1 MKRATSL
8 AIAVAIALGTQQ
20 ALALGLGQIQVK
32 SALGQP
38 LLAEIPVR
46 FDSAAEA
53 KSLHL
58 AIASPAAYQRAG
70 ISTNQMGIPLQFA
83 LVKTRDGGHA
93 IRVTTA
99 DPVRDPYVDFLLD
112 AGWSSG
118 SLIREYTIL
127 LDPPGYSSA
136 SSGSVPA
143 HAPAAAPAA
152 VAPAPTA
159 APATPV
165 AVPGSAT
172 VGGNAAT
179 YTVKGGDTAYA
190 IATRNLPSG
199 VSVDQMLRA
208 LQQENPQAFIH
219 GNINELRSGAIL
231 RIPTAITAS
240 AIPPAAARAAVR
252 QQTEAWQARAPQ
264 PLLNASSVASTA
276 APTAAVAAAPAGG
289 HLELVPPARGGGGA
303 PRAGVKGGTGN
314 AAVAGLKQQLARA
327 QETVASE
334 QLHSADLKARIAQ
347 LQKINTDNA
356 KLLALRNN
364 EVAQLQAKLAQVE
377 AAAAKPAP
385 AQSAPPGAS
394 APSVAASAPATVAAA
409 AAALPVRA
417 ASVSAPAPAVSAAA
431 KPTAPAPARKPPQ
444 PVAPAPQ
451 PESSAPIYQQPL
463 VLGGAALLVV
473 LGLLGLVFARRKR
486 SPAAPARASL
496 ADQFAAAVPVA
507 ATDASEQGS
516 EDEAQLRAELND
528 HPDDLGLYLE
538 LASLQYGHMDSTGF
552 TATAEAMHA
561 HVSHEDA
568 AEWQAVRAMGA
579 EIAPQHPLFAG
590 SAAAVH
596 GDELDAEPD
605 LAQAAPE
612 YAEPAM
618 EPVAP
623 EVHELDAALGQAYE
637 DPYAPMT
644 GGGAEIGG
652 DPIDTKLDLAR
663 AYLDMGD
670 YEGARAMLE
679 EVLTEG
685 SQTQKDEAQ
694 RLLDSAH

>member
-152 VAPAPTA
+152 VAPAPTV
-159 APATPV
+159 APATSL

-172 VGGNAAT
+172 VGGNAST
-179 YTVKGGDTAYA
+179 YTVKRGDTAYA

-231 RIPTAITAS
+231 RIPAATTAG
-240 AIPPAAARAAVR
+240 AIPAAAARAAVR

-276 APTAAVAAAPAGG
+276 APTAAVAAPAGG
-289 HLELVPPARGGGGA
+289 HLELVPPAHGGGA
-303 PRAGVKGGTGN
+303 ATRAGVKGGTGD

-356 KLLALRNN
+356 KLLALKNN

-385 AQSAPPGAS
+385 ARSASPGVSAS
-394 APSVAASAPATVAAA
+394 GAAASAPAAVAAA
-409 AAALPVRA
+409 MSVGTP
-417 ASVSAPAPAVSAAA
+417 ASASAPAPAASAAA
-431 KPTAPAPARKPPQ
+431 KPAAPAPARKPPQ
-444 PVAPAPQ
+444 AVAPPPQ
-451 PESSAPIYQQPL
+451 PETPTPIYQQPL

-473 LGLLGLVFARRKR
+473 LGLLGLVFSRRKR
-486 SPAAPARASL
+486 SSTAPARASL
-496 ADQFAAAVPVA
+496 ADQFAAAIPA
-507 ATDASEQGS
+507 AAANASEQGS

-561 HVSHEDA
+561 HVNHEDA

-590 SAAAVH
+590 SATAVH
-596 GDELDAEPD
+596 GGDLDAELD
-605 LAQAAPE
+605 QVQAAPE
-612 YAEPAM
+612 LAEPAM

-623 EVHELDAALGQAYE
+623 EVHELDASLGQAYE

-644 GGGAEIGG
+644 GGAEIGG

-685 SQTQKDEAQ
+685 SQIQKDEAQ

>member
-1 MKRATSL
+1 MKRVTSL
-8 AIAVAIALGTQQ
+8 AIAVAMALGTQQ

-83 LVKTRDGGHA
+83 LVKTRDGGHV

-118 SLIREYTIL
+118 SLIREYTVL

-152 VAPAPTA
+152 VAPAPTV

-165 AVPGSAT
+165 AVPGSASMS
-172 VGGNAAT
+172 GNAAT

-231 RIPTAITAS
+231 RIPTATTAG
-240 AIPPAAARAAVR
+240 AIPPAVARAAVR
-252 QQTEAWQARAPQ
+252 QQTEAWRARAPQ
-264 PLLNASSVASTA
+264 PLLNASSVASST

-289 HLELVPPARGGGGA
+289 HLELVPPARGGGA
-303 PRAGVKGGTGN
+303 ATRAGVKGGTGD

-385 AQSAPPGAS
+385 ARSAPAGAS
-394 APSVAASAPATVAAA
+394 APGVAASAPAAAA
-409 AAALPVRA
+409 AAMPVGT
-417 ASVSAPAPAVSAAA
+417 ASASTPTPAVSAAA
-431 KPTAPAPARKPPQ
+431 KPAAPAPARKPPQ
-444 PVAPAPQ
+444 PVAPPPQ
-451 PESSAPIYQQPL
+451 PETPAPIYQQPL

-473 LGLLGLVFARRKR
+473 LGLLGLVFSRRRR
-486 SPAAPARASL
+486 SSTAPARASL
-496 ADQFAAAVPVA
+496 ADQFAAAIPPVA
-507 ATDASEQGS
+507 AVSTSEQGS
-516 EDEAQLRAELND
+516 EEEAQLRAELND

-561 HVSHEDA
+561 HVNHEDA
-568 AEWQAVRAMGA
+568 AEWQAVRTMGA
-579 EIAPQHPLFAG
+579 EIAPQHPLFAA

-596 GDELDAEPD
+596 GGDLDAEPAP
-605 LAQAAPE
+605 AQAVRE
-612 YAEPAM
+612 FAEPAM

-623 EVHELDAALGQAYE
+623 EVHQLDASLGQTYE

>member
-1 MKRATSL
+1 MKRVTSL
-8 AIAVAIALGTQQ
+8 AIAVAMALGTQQ

-83 LVKTRDGGHA
+83 LVKTRDGGHV

-152 VAPAPTA
+152 VAPAPTV
-159 APATPV
+159 APATPL

-172 VGGNAAT
+172 VGGNAST
-179 YTVKGGDTAYA
+179 YTVKRGDTAYA

-231 RIPTAITAS
+231 RIPTATTAG
-240 AIPPAAARAAVR
+240 AIPAAAARAAVR

-276 APTAAVAAAPAGG
+276 APTAAVAAPAGG
-289 HLELVPPARGGGGA
+289 HLELVPPAHGGGA
-303 PRAGVKGGTGN
+303 ATRAGVKGGTGD

-356 KLLALRNN
+356 KLLALKNN

-385 AQSAPPGAS
+385 ARSASPGVSAS
-394 APSVAASAPATVAAA
+394 GAAASAPAAVAAA
-409 AAALPVRA
+409 MSVGTP
-417 ASVSAPAPAVSAAA
+417 ASASAPAPAASAAA
-431 KPTAPAPARKPPQ
+431 KPAAPAPARKPPQ
-444 PVAPAPQ
+444 PVAPPPQ
-451 PESSAPIYQQPL
+451 PETSTPIYQQPL

-473 LGLLGLVFARRKR
+473 LGLLGLVFSRRKR
-486 SPAAPARASL
+486 SSTAPARASL
-496 ADQFAAAVPVA
+496 ADQFAAAIPA
-507 ATDASEQGS
+507 AAANASEQGS

-552 TATAEAMHA
+552 TATAEAMHV
-561 HVSHEDA
+561 HVNHEDA

-590 SAAAVH
+590 SATAVH
-596 GDELDAEPD
+596 GGDPDAELDQV
-605 LAQAAPE
+605 QAAPE
-612 YAEPAM
+612 LAEPAM

-623 EVHELDAALGQAYE
+623 EVHELDASLGQAYE

-644 GGGAEIGG
+644 GGAEIGG

-685 SQTQKDEAQ
+685 SQIQKDEAQ

>member
-1 MKRATSL
+1 MKRVTSL
-8 AIAVAIALGTQQ
+8 AIAVAMALGTQQ

-83 LVKTRDGGHA
+83 LIKTRDGGHA

-99 DPVRDPYVDFLLD
+99 DPVRDPYIDFLLD

-152 VAPAPTA
+152 VAPTPTV
-159 APATPV
+159 APATPS
-165 AVPGSAT
+165 AVPSSAT

-231 RIPTAITAS
+231 RIPTATTAS

-264 PLLNASSVASTA
+264 PLLNASSIASTA

-289 HLELVPPARGGGGA
+289 HLELVPPARGGGA
-303 PRAGVKGGTGN
+303 ATRAGVKGGTGD

-385 AQSAPPGAS
+385 ARSAPSGAS
-394 APSVAASAPATVAAA
+394 APGVAASAPATA
-409 AAALPVRA
+409 AAALPVGA
-417 ASVSAPAPAVSAAA
+417 ASASAPAPAVSAAA
-431 KPTAPAPARKPPQ
+431 KPAAPAPARKPPQ

-486 SPAAPARASL
+486 SPAAPARPSL
-496 ADQFAAAVPVA
+496 ADQFAAVVPVA
-507 ATDASEQGS
+507 AADASEQGS
-516 EDEAQLRAELND
+516 DDEAQLRAELND

-538 LASLQYGHMDSTGF
+538 LASLQYGHLDSTGF
-552 TATAEAMHA
+552 AATAEAMHA

-590 SAAAVH
+590 SATAVH

-605 LAQAAPE
+605 LTQAAPE

-623 EVHELDAALGQAYE
+623 EVHELDASLGQTYE